1 MTKCP
6 ICKNT
11 YGFAVGMCCNCGYNH
26 ISHKFERIEV
36 YVEDLKLMGIDNN
49 NIEDLID
56 MHYDNYKK
64 EN

>member
-11 YGFAVGMCCNCGYNH
+11 QGFAVGTCCNCGYNY
-26 ISHKFERIEV
+26 INHKFKRIEV
-36 YVEDLKLMGIDNN
+36 YVEDLKLMGINEN
-49 NIEDLID
+49 NINDLIN

-64 EN
+64 EK